1 MRMPMRHRLVR
12 REAAKPFFS
21 FFFPYESHQR
31 PLFLSDNIQSLA
43 FSTRTTISFFL
54 WGFLK
59 LAVHV
64 KGWLMGVYI
73 QVSGKDNVSASKLFR
88 CTTGGKGPKKALFV
102 EKIHHD
108 IYFDRC

>member
-12 REAAKPFFS
+12 REAAKPCFP
-21 FFFPYESHQR
+21 FFFLMSLISDHFSLVTIYNPWPFRLGQR
-31 PLFLSDNIQSLA
+31 FP
-43 FSTRTTISFFL
+43 FFL

-88 CTTGGKGPKKALFV
+88 YTTGGKGPKKALFV

-108 IYFDRC
+108 LYFDRC